1 MSVVLSIGSR
11 TGLPTAGT
19 ASVPV
24 RAEAGQL
31 GGATVPPV
39 SPLGPLFPVMTAFL
53 PVLLTRAWE
62 ETRDCPVRSTRLTQ
76 GPDSPREMGSRSPSP
91 FSVPLSTDRGLG
103 LHLVT
108 LLQEIPLFASLA
120 PPQTRVLT
128 PLAGPLNAHLSGPGH
143 FPAENL
149 SVAPRGSVQG
159 SCWRVARFTSPLPSG
174 LWPSLL
180 RYLEPTPLCPLPA
193 LGQLAPIGPPSGPG
207 AGFAR
212 RNSSPVSRLGS

>member
-1 MSVVLSIGSR
+1 MLSIGSR

-149 SVAPRGSVQG
+149 SVAPRGSVF
-159 SCWRVARFTSPLPSG
+159 RVPVGVWPGSPLHFRLGCG
-174 LWPSLL
+174 LRCCGTSS
-180 RYLEPTPLCPLPA
+180 RPLSVLCQRSA
-193 LGQLAPIGPPSGPG
+193 SWPPSVLHQARVQASL
-207 AGFAR
+207 AGILPQSA
-212 RNSSPVSRLGS
+212 G